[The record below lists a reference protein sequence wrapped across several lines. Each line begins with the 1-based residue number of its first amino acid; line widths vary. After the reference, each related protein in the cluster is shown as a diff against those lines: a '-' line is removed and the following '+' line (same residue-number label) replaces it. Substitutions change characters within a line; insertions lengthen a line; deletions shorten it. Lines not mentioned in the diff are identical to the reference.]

1 MDRALSL
8 HALASNIIILI
19 KSLLTNMTTSHD
31 VTKLHF
37 ITPYLET
44 IKITFFL
51 FLLVFELTL
60 NNQFEQQIPNHETSQ
75 E

>member
-1 MDRALSL
+1 
-8 HALASNIIILI
+8 
-19 KSLLTNMTTSHD
+19 MTTSHD

-37 ITPYLET
+37 IRPYLET
-44 IKITFFL
+44 IKITFIVSLFL
-51 FLLVFELTL
+51 FLLVFELPL